1 MKEDTKQCVVKGLKS
16 IPLGVGLGI
25 AAGLLF
31 GFAIGCLV
39 CGLSTYLICNYILSN
54 LYIDNEAKGIKYNE

>member
-1 MKEDTKQCVVKGLKS
+1 MKEDTKQCVVKGFKS

-25 AAGLLF
+25 VAGLLF
-31 GFAIGCLV
+31 GFAVGCFV
-39 CGLSTYLICNYILSN
+39 CGLSTLVICEYTLSN